1 MPLRSPDPLTLIFL
15 LLTFMATRR
24 RSSATKTAKSAS
36 PKTVKESVIS
46 VKKVTAKPAKR
57 ATRTA
62 KSAVKKEVV
71 VVSNTVTKEKIDE
84 CIKAP
89 TRTLKPVTKY
99 QQPAKK
105 KVTEVTPTPE
115 IKETKVST
123 KSLIEKLRELDGFSL
138 AILPFLYLE
147 GFAKLLLK
155 NQF

>member
-1 MPLRSPDPLTLIFL
+1 MPIPETVTHSIGCRRSDIWDLTPSLIFL

-24 RSSATKTAKSAS
+24 RSSATKTAKSAP

-57 ATRTA
+57 VNKVTRTA
-62 KSAVKKEVV
+62 KSAV
-71 VVSNTVTKEKIDE
+71 
-84 CIKAP
+84 
-89 TRTLKPVTKY
+89 
-99 QQPAKK
+99 
-105 KVTEVTPTPE
+105 TEVTTTPE

-123 KSLIEKLRELDGFSL
+123 KSWIEKLRELDGFSL
-138 AILPFLYLE
+138 IILPFLYLE

>member
-1 MPLRSPDPLTLIFL
+1 MPIPETVNHPIGCRRSDISDLTLSLIFL

-24 RSSATKTAKSAS
+24 RTSATKTAKSAS
-36 PKTVKESVIS
+36 PKTVKETVVS
-46 VKKVTAKPAKR
+46 VKKVTAKPARRVNKV
-57 ATRTA
+57 TRTA
-62 KSAVKKEVV
+62 KSAV
-71 VVSNTVTKEKIDE
+71 
-84 CIKAP
+84 
-89 TRTLKPVTKY
+89 
-99 QQPAKK
+99 
-105 KVTEVTPTPE
+105 TEVTTTPE

>member
-1 MPLRSPDPLTLIFL
+1 MPIPETVNHPIGCRRSDIWDLTLSLIFL

-36 PKTVKESVIS
+36 PKTVKETVVS
-46 VKKVTAKPAKR
+46 VKKVTAKPARRVNKV
-57 ATRTA
+57 TRTA
-62 KSAVKKEVV
+62 KSAV
-71 VVSNTVTKEKIDE
+71 
-84 CIKAP
+84 
-89 TRTLKPVTKY
+89 
-99 QQPAKK
+99 
-105 KVTEVTPTPE
+105 TEVTPTPV

-147 GFAKLLLK
+147 GFTKLLLK

>member
-1 MPLRSPDPLTLIFL
+1 MICPTPSQLFSL

-36 PKTVKESVIS
+36 PKTVKETVVS
-46 VKKVTAKPAKR
+46 VKKVTAKPARRVNKV
-57 ATRTA
+57 TRIA
-62 KSAVKKEVV
+62 KSA
-71 VVSNTVTKEKIDE
+71 
-84 CIKAP
+84 
-89 TRTLKPVTKY
+89 
-99 QQPAKK
+99 
-105 KVTEVTPTPE
+105 VTEVTPTPV

-123 KSLIEKLRELDGFSL
+123 KSWIEKLRELDGFSL

>member
-1 MPLRSPDPLTLIFL
+1 MPIPETVNHPIGCRRSDIWDLTPSLIFL

-36 PKTVKESVIS
+36 PKTVKETVVS
-46 VKKVTAKPAKR
+46 VKKVTAKPARRVNKV
-57 ATRTA
+57 TRTA
-62 KSAVKKEVV
+62 KSAV
-71 VVSNTVTKEKIDE
+71 
-84 CIKAP
+84 
-89 TRTLKPVTKY
+89 
-99 QQPAKK
+99 
-105 KVTEVTPTPE
+105 TEVTTTPE

-147 GFAKLLLK
+147 GFTKLLLK

>member
-1 MPLRSPDPLTLIFL
+1 MPLRSPDPLTLFSL

-24 RSSATKTAKSAS
+24 RSSATKTAKSAP

-57 ATRTA
+57 VNKVTRTA
-62 KSAVKKEVV
+62 KSAV
-71 VVSNTVTKEKIDE
+71 
-84 CIKAP
+84 
-89 TRTLKPVTKY
+89 
-99 QQPAKK
+99 
-105 KVTEVTPTPE
+105 TEVTPTPV